1 MLRLHR
7 LVDFRAAAEAA
18 AVLGAS
24 AFAAL
29 LTGKSADSSDR
40 LTAIVKS
47 APVPGLTAAQQAAAL
62 LTGLI
67 PVAALHT
74 WRALRRRRRRQ
85 MQVRRVA
92 ARICPPPSPQP
103 LHSGITADVLLTAAA
118 FSSAQPLVE
127 GAPAAALRDVFDEVL
142 RAPGTHPLAKHLLMD
157 SAPDHARAAAMLAC
171 RVEALRRVQAAA
183 TADAHAGGS
192 LRLRP
197 YPEHSA
203 SHRSCGPVAA
213 ADAAADTAADT
224 AADAAADLSTFAR
237 LAEDAAAGP
246 TGSGDASVCKVCW
259 DRPCDALL
267 APCGHFVACLECL
280 AHMQRTSSTDRVT
293 PRGGAGALSFA
304 VPALRCPVCV
314 CAVSDVLRTYTA

>member
-92 ARICPPPSPQP
+92 ARICP
-103 LHSGITADVLLTAAA
+103 
-118 FSSAQPLVE
+118 
-127 GAPAAALRDVFDEVL
+127 
-142 RAPGTHPLAKHLLMD
+142 
-157 SAPDHARAAAMLAC
+157 
-171 RVEALRRVQAAA
+171 LRRRNPFTVA
-183 TADAHAGGS
+183 S
-192 LRLRP
+192 LQTCSSPLQPSHQLSRWLRERP
-197 YPEHSA
+197 LQHCETCSTRC
-203 SHRSCGPVAA
+203 SELPV
-213 ADAAADTAADT
+213 
-224 AADAAADLSTFAR
+224 LIR
-237 LAEDAAAGP
+237 
-246 TGSGDASVCKVCW
+246 
-259 DRPCDALL
+259 
-267 APCGHFVACLECL
+267 
-280 AHMQRTSSTDRVT
+280 
-293 PRGGAGALSFA
+293 
-304 VPALRCPVCV
+304 
-314 CAVSDVLRTYTA
+314 